1 MRFTKSEVPCL
12 GVFVD
17 SMTAQNWIFLPT
29 SLVSVTLGFRNP
41 VRTCDLFPERKRKIV
56 ETVL

>member
-1 MRFTKSEVPCL
+1 MRFTKSEVPCQ

-17 SMTAQNWIFLPT
+17 SMTAQNWIVLPT

-41 VRTCDLFPERKRKIV
+41 VKTCDLFPERKRKTV